1 MADVLRRLKMPK
13 CGIELTSNDPA
24 LLSFLVRYPANPS
37 WSVIEVESKH
47 YLISP
52 NFQGLTSPQ
61 EIWQAADN
69 LLFVLNGIMKL
80 KFKSV
85 SLERGS
91 TVAYFDENNQI
102 ISRTGTRSIP
112 MRVSLSAGESYY
124 QDADAQQTSVIDIWQ
139 KAQNNDAVLEALQ
152 HYSNQLN
159 WFNLYKVYEVIEHD
173 VGKITLDTWSKGR
186 NEDFTYSA
194 NNAHASGFAARHS
207 SVKFSPSSKRKAMSL
222 QEGAEFI
229 SALLSQWL
237 QTI

>member
-1 MADVLRRLKMPK
+1 MKMSR

-24 LLSFLVRYPANPS
+24 FLSFLVKYPAPTS
-37 WSVIEVESKH
+37 WSVIEVEGKH

-52 NFQGLTSPQ
+52 SFQSLTAPQ
-61 EIWQAADN
+61 GVWQAADN

-80 KFKSV
+80 KFKSA
-85 SLERGS
+85 SLLRGS
-91 TVAYFDENNQI
+91 TVAYFDENDQI
-102 ISRTGTRSIP
+102 ISATSTRVIP
-112 MRVSLSAGESYY
+112 GSVSLSAGESYY
-124 QDADAQQTSVIDIWQ
+124 QDTDAQQPSIINIWHT
-139 KAQNNDAVLEALQ
+139 AQNNDAVLEALQ

-173 VGKITLDTWSKGR
+173 VGTKTLDTWTKGR
-186 NEDFTYSA
+186 NDDFTYSA

-207 SVKFSPSSKRKAMSL
+207 TVKFSPSSKRKAMSL

-237 QTI
+237 QTK